1 MHLGDI
7 QPFVSVGKKTSAKKK
22 SRQKKADRDREELLT
37 MPFLPC
43 TILAN
48 KTVES

>member
-7 QPFVSVGKKTSAKKK
+7 QPFVSAGKKTSAKKK
-22 SRQKKADRDREELLT
+22 THERKADGDRLT

>member
-7 QPFVSVGKKTSAKKK
+7 QPFVSVGKKTSAKK
-22 SRQKKADRDREELLT
+22 SRQRKADCDREELLT
-37 MPFLPC
+37 MPLLPC